1 MKYTII
7 ISMLMA
13 NLLYGL
19 VGFGLTGGTNTIN
32 SSGGRSDIFVSV
44 PDAGEQKVGQFSNE
58 GFNSA
63 ISIGGYL
70 YVDALPFVDI
80 DFEVG
85 LKAAPYYFNIEN
97 QSMSQDSLAFMWAS
111 GYYFITVQKKILQLK
126 IPFIAKAKLFGGLGV
141 HNHTST
147 PMINQKMLESVM
159 EGGVEDGDFNTQKM
173 IEYLD
178 KNKESTGGLHL
189 QLGGQF
195 KLLTFDTMMIYRY
208 VFTDGITSNT
218 DGFSDISFRF
228 GLGL

>member
-19 VGFGLTGGTNTIN
+19 VGFGLTGGANTIN

-44 PDAGEQKVGQFSNE
+44 PDAGEQTVGQFSNE

-70 YVDALPFVDI
+70 YVYALPFVDI

-97 QSMSQDSLAFMWAS
+97 QSMSQDSLALCGHQDIILSRF
-111 GYYFITVQKKILQLK
+111 KKK
-126 IPFIAKAKLFGGLGV
+126 F
-141 HNHTST
+141 
-147 PMINQKMLESVM
+147 
-159 EGGVEDGDFNTQKM
+159 FN
-173 IEYLD
+173 
-178 KNKESTGGLHL
+178 
-189 QLGGQF
+189 
-195 KLLTFDTMMIYRY
+195 
-208 VFTDGITSNT
+208 
-218 DGFSDISFRF
+218 
-228 GLGL
+228 